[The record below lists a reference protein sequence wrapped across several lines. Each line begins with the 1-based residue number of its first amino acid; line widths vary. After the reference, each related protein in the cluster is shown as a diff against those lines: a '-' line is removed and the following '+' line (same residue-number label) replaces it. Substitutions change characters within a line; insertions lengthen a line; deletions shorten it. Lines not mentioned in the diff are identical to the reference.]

1 MSIFSFLRSPRQA
14 TAKVAKDRLQILLAH
29 ERSGKDNPDFLLRLQ
44 QELVSVIRKYVSI
57 DDERVAVR
65 LENNKDNIS
74 ILEVNVELPVPS
86 SHAASEKK

>member
-1 MSIFSFLRSPRQA
+1 MSIFSFLRSPRQS

-29 ERSGKDNPDFLLRLQ
+29 ERSGNDNPDFLLRLQ
-44 QELVSVIRKYVSI
+44 QELVTVIRKYVSI

-74 ILEVNVELPVPS
+74 VLEVNVELTIPS
-86 SHAASEKK
+86 ARAISEKR